1 MQRYDFLSTYCL
13 RRQRFRSNKGLWGKR
28 NVSYWS
34 REASTGSRTVVLL
47 YPIPLLTASESSI
60 VVYAILYTT
69 PTKATGQRKK
79 SKSGVTNVGNTA
91 RKVWFWHTGI
101 RLAKFSSWE
110 HKRTLTMKSLYHRE
124 RTFVFSR
131 WKFKQA
137 GVACTELETYK
148 SFLGTKS
155 ASFRKP
161 ICYCRKLFLIFS
173 LFRRLLWL
181 FRKTGTKQNRENTKL
196 KNSKTDLIFA

>member
-13 RRQRFRSNKGLWGKR
+13 HRQRFRSNKGLWGKR

-34 REASTGSRTVVLL
+34 REASTGPRTVVLL

-79 SKSGVTNVGNTA
+79 SKSGATNVGNTA

-110 HKRTLTMKSLYHRE
+110 HKRTLTMKSMYHRD

-131 WKFKQA
+131 WKFKQKEL
-137 GVACTELETYK
+137 ACAKLETYK
-148 SFLGTKS
+148 SFLGTEAPHFKRQFVVV
-155 ASFRKP
+155 AYSFSSFLH
-161 ICYCRKLFLIFS
+161 IGAYCGYLAK
-173 LFRRLLWL
+173 
-181 FRKTGTKQNRENTKL
+181 RERNKIG
-196 KNSKTDLIFA
+196 KIQSWKIQK

>member
-110 HKRTLTMKSLYHRE
+110 HKRTLTMKSMYHRE
-124 RTFVFSR
+124 RTFVFLR

-148 SFLGTKS
+148 SFWGT
-155 ASFRKP
+155 
-161 ICYCRKLFLIFS
+161 
-173 LFRRLLWL
+173 
-181 FRKTGTKQNRENTKL
+181 
-196 KNSKTDLIFA
+196 